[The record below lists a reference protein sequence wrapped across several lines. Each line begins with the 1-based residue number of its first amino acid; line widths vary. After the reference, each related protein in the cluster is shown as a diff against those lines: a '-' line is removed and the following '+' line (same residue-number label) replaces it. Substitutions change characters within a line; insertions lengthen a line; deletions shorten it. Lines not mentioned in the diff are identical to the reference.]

1 VKSNSYKIIGA
12 VFLLSSGIIYSLER
26 FSTVISTSLIR
37 AGFFSGGKTGE
48 VPSVQTANF
57 FDNLFAPL
65 FFLIGL
71 VSIIYGF
78 KREK

>member
-1 VKSNSYKIIGA
+1 MKSNSYKIIGA
-12 VFLLSSGIIYSLER
+12 VFLLLSGIIYSLER
-26 FSTVISTSLIR
+26 VSTLISTSMIR
-37 AGFFSGGKTGE
+37 AGFFSGRMTGE
-48 VPSVQTANF
+48 VPSVETANF

-65 FFLIGL
+65 FLLIGL